1 MIQVTYLMTIHK
13 VFGMARIKVSYN
25 VGMVF
30 GVFDGLHQGHK
41 HFLQAAAK
49 RCKQLIVVVT
59 VPAVVSVLKK
69 HKPRYGYAKRVAAI
83 RLWQPKYTL
92 VPSDKTIG
100 KWQILKKYT
109 PDVVFL
115 GYDQR
120 MMAKELRWIH
130 FPFVLLDAYQ
140 PKKYKSSILHNTAKK
155 S

>member
-69 HKPRYGYAKRVAAI
+69 HKPRCCRHTFMATKICSCAQRQNH
-83 RLWQPKYTL
+83 WQ
-92 VPSDKTIG
+92 
-100 KWQILKKYT
+100 
-109 PDVVFL
+109 
-115 GYDQR
+115 
-120 MMAKELRWIH
+120 MADTQKIHSRCGVSWI
-130 FPFVLLDAYQ
+130 
-140 PKKYKSSILHNTAKK
+140 
-155 S
+155 